1 MLTTTLNSKNL
12 SNRRVPGKALGILV
26 PLLIGLFSGC
36 APMPSAPVESFFELS
51 PQTAQHQ
58 ALQTRMFDTTDEK
71 ELLSASAAVLQ
82 DLGFQIEESITD
94 VGILRAAKERGAR
107 EYGQEINQGLIALLS
122 TASIIVGG
130 TIIVWPVDVHQQI
143 NATLTTRRSD
153 SDPSRFSV
161 RVLFHRSLWKGD
173 GNVGDNYIPPGQQKL
188 EVILDK
194 EIYQQFFAKLSKSV
208 FLEAHK
214 I

>member
-1 MLTTTLNSKNL
+1 
-12 SNRRVPGKALGILV
+12 VD
-26 PLLIGLFSGC
+26 
-36 APMPSAPVESFFELS
+36 SFFELS
-51 PQTAQHQ
+51 PQTAQNQ
-58 ALQTRMFDTTDEK
+58 ALQTRMFETTDEK

-82 DLGFQIEESITD
+82 DLGFQIEESISD

-107 EYGQEINQGLIALLS
+107 EYGQEINQALIALIS

-130 TIIVWPVDVHQQI
+130 TIVMVPVDVHQQI

-153 SDPSRFSV
+153 TDASRFSV

-173 GNVGDNYIPPGQQKL
+173 GNVGDQYIAPGQQKM
-188 EVILDK
+188 EVILDQK
-194 EIYQQFFAKLSKSV
+194 IYQQFFAKLSKSV